1 MGTAIILGTGTMNSV
16 NAQYKAAIDSVDS
29 NTLLN
34 NIVVIKKKSDRALKG
49 VRSSSVLGLLYH
61 SSFNPHPILPGG
73 IVRHSAPRER
83 ELAYVRWLTYSIRWE
98 AKEPGFRP
106 GLSHMTALTVS
117 YKTAAP
123 IPFPSHIE
131 N

>member
-34 NIVVIKKKSDRALKG
+34 NIVVIKKKSDRALKDI
-49 VRSSSVLGLLYH
+49 RSSSVLGLLYH

-73 IVRHSAPRER
+73 YR
-83 ELAYVRWLTYSIRWE
+83 
-98 AKEPGFRP
+98 
-106 GLSHMTALTVS
+106 
-117 YKTAAP
+117 
-123 IPFPSHIE
+123 
-131 N
+131 